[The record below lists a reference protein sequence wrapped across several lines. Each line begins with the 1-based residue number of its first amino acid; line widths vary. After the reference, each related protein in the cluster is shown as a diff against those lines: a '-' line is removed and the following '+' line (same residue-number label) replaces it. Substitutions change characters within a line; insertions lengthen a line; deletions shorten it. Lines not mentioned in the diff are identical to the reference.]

1 MSNNSSFPW
10 GGLESNTLV
19 ASLNNT
25 KNKGKSKTHISRI
38 IKRSKSKQSV
48 SNALIKCSKINCQ
61 KSKPVFLGHD
71 TFSGV
76 YTSKEEPYT
85 TTPMTTSKTKRS
97 RLQVDD
103 FCSTTKV
110 KALAIEQLLH
120 CENLFIHRTFASPI
134 A

>member
-1 MSNNSSFPW
+1 M
-10 GGLESNTLV
+10 
-19 ASLNNT
+19 
-25 KNKGKSKTHISRI
+25 
-38 IKRSKSKQSV
+38 KRSKSKQNV
-48 SNALIKCSKINCQ
+48 SNALLKYSKINCQ

-71 TFSGV
+71 TCSGV

-103 FCSTTKV
+103 FCSTTTTKV

>member
-1 MSNNSSFPW
+1 MNAKSNRFKKDSYVLLKP
-10 GGLESNTLV
+10 
-19 ASLNNT
+19 
-25 KNKGKSKTHISRI
+25 
-38 IKRSKSKQSV
+38 
-48 SNALIKCSKINCQ
+48 SKINCQ
-61 KSKPVFLGHD
+61 KSMLVFLGHD
-71 TFSGV
+71 TCSGV

-103 FCSTTKV
+103 FCTTTTKV